1 MFHRILV
8 AFDGSGP
15 ARQAVNVAI
24 EVGAKFQSELT
35 VAFVRPA
42 WEDPADP
49 VLESLVPMTG
59 EGKSFRALVD
69 DLRAEAL
76 AAGAAAVESAVLHGE
91 VADALLGWIDRHHPD
106 LAIVGSRSLSR
117 GQRLLQ
123 GSVSGTLVARARC
136 PVLVVHSGWSVS
148 PRPPPRSSGATA
160 HPRPASPT

>member
-24 EVGAKFQSELT
+24 EIGAKFQSELT

-42 WEDPADP
+42 GEEPADP

-59 EGKSFRALVD
+59 EGKSFRAVVD

-76 AAGAAAVESAVLHGE
+76 TAGAASVEPAVLHGE
-91 VADALLGWIDRHHPD
+91 AAEALLAWMDRHHPD
-106 LAIVGSRSLSR
+106 LVVVGSRSLSR
-117 GQRLLQ
+117 GQRFLQ

-148 PRPPPRSSGATA
+148 SRPPARAAGASARPRPT
-160 HPRPASPT
+160 SPT